1 VFKPVPLFL
10 ASRYLRAK
18 RKNRFAALVSGVS
31 VAGIGLGVAVLIIVL
46 SVMNGFER
54 EIAARILGMTADATL
69 FAAPETLRDWPAL
82 AHRLEQDPDV
92 VAVRPFIRGSGMVN
106 ARGKVR
112 GVLIYGVPTE
122 GEAAVSQLPR
132 YLEGVSLSALAG
144 TATPPA
150 IILGHTLAKE
160 AQVQAG
166 DLITLISPQ
175 WDSQQQIGLPA
186 YDRLAVV
193 GTFQAGMHEFD
204 SSFGIMGLEAAA
216 RLFKLEGSVSGLRLK
231 LKDSTQAPA
240 VAARLGAELGPSYLV
255 IDWTRYHRNF
265 FLAIK
270 SQKRM
275 MFVILS
281 LIVAVA
287 AFNVVSSM
295 VMIVQEK
302 QTDIAILRT
311 IGLPPRDVLWAFLAQ
326 GAIVTGIG
334 VSLGVVLGMVGAHY
348 ANDFMR
354 LVEHTFGVQFIK
366 PDVYYINYL
375 PTEVRTADALA
386 VALATFAI
394 CVAATLYPA
403 WRAAQIAPVEA
414 LRYE

>member
-1 VFKPVPLFL
+1 
-10 ASRYLRAK
+10 
-18 RKNRFAALVSGVS
+18 
-31 VAGIGLGVAVLIIVL
+31 
-46 SVMNGFER
+46 
-54 EIAARILGMTADATL
+54 
-69 FAAPETLRDWPAL
+69 
-82 AHRLEQDPDV
+82 
-92 VAVRPFIRGSGMVN
+92 
-106 ARGKVR
+106 
-112 GVLIYGVPTE
+112 
-122 GEAAVSQLPR
+122 
-132 YLEGVSLSALAG
+132 
-144 TATPPA
+144 
-150 IILGHTLAKE
+150 
-160 AQVQAG
+160 
-166 DLITLISPQ
+166 
-175 WDSQQQIGLPA
+175 
-186 YDRLAVV
+186 
-193 GTFQAGMHEFD
+193 
-204 SSFGIMGLEAAA
+204 
-216 RLFKLEGSVSGLRLK
+216 
-231 LKDSTQAPA
+231 
-240 VAARLGAELGPSYLV
+240 
-255 IDWTRYHRNF
+255 
-265 FLAIK
+265 
-270 SQKRM
+270 
-275 MFVILS
+275 
-281 LIVAVA
+281 VAVA